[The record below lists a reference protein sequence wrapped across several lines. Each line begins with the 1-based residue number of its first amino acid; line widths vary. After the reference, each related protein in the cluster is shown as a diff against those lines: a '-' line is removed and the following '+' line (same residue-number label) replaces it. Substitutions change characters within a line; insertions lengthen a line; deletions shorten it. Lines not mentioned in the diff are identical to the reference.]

1 MKVPSPDALT
11 RRGPSRTLPAVL
23 AALAVLCLAAYLIV
37 VAGPTAHAA
46 PVLLSQGKPTT
57 ASSTENASFPAS
69 NATDG
74 STTTRWSSAFS
85 DPQWLQVDLGTASTI
100 SQVSLN
106 WEAAFASAFQI
117 QTSNDGTT
125 WTTIFS
131 TTTGTG
137 GIQNLTVNGTGH
149 LVRMNGTARS
159 TAFGY
164 SLFEFQV
171 FGTTGTTATCGTT
184 DAALGKPTTAS
195 SLENAPFP
203 ASNATD
209 GSTTTRWSSAFSDPQ
224 WLQVDLGTSQS
235 ICGVS
240 LNWEAAFASA
250 FQIQTSND
258 GTTWTTIFSTTTG
271 TGGIQ
276 NLTVNGTGRFVRMN
290 GTARGTAFGYSLFE
304 FDVFTGTAT
313 TTPPP
318 TTPPVGT
325 APPTSD
331 QPNFGP
337 NVHIFDPSMSSATIQ
352 STLDS
357 VFAAQQNNQFGTRRD
372 ALLFKP
378 GTYNVSANIG
388 YNTQIAG
395 LGQDPDQVSVNDGV
409 TSDATG
415 NNATLNFWRE
425 VENMSI
431 TPSSGTDTW
440 AVSQGASMRRVDVH
454 GNLKLDPT
462 GDGFS
467 SGGFL
472 SDSRIS
478 GQVTSGSQ
486 QQWMSRND
494 QWGSWAGNV
503 WNMVFVGTVNAPAQH
518 FPNPSFTT
526 IAQTPAELEKPYVF
540 IDATGNYHVFV
551 PSLQHNTAGTTW
563 AAGNTAG
570 TSLPM
575 HDFYVTQPGDTAA
588 TMNAALAAGDDLL
601 ITPGFYQLS
610 QTLQVTHPNTIIL
623 GMGLATLQAENG
635 ITAISTG
642 DVGGVQID
650 DLLIDAGT
658 VNSNTLVQIGPA
670 GAASNNATNPDAVE
684 DLYFRIGGDVAGKA
698 TNSLVINEP
707 NTIGDNN
714 WLWRADH
721 GTGVGWTSNTATT
734 GLIVNGANTTMY
746 GLAVEHYQKDEVQ
759 WNANGGATYFFQ
771 NENPY
776 DPPTQADWMNGTTD
790 GYPAYEVAPNV
801 TTHQAFGVGS
811 YCFFNVNTS
820 IVNDHAFEAPNTPGV
835 QFHDLLTVSLGGVGT
850 ISHVINGTGAA
861 VNPANTNVYLP
872 SFP

>member
-1 MKVPSPDALT
+1 MKVPSSGASP
-11 RRGPSRTLPAVL
+11 RRRLSRTLPAVL
-23 AALAVLCLAAYLIV
+23 AALIVGCVAVYTAI
-37 VAGPTAHAA
+37 VAGPQAHAA

-74 STTTRWSSAFS
+74 NTTTRWSSAFS
-85 DPQWLQVDLGTASTI
+85 DPQWLQVDLGSTSSI
-100 SQVSLN
+100 SQVTLN
-106 WEAAFASAFQI
+106 WEAAFGSAFQI
-117 QTSNDGTT
+117 QTSNDAAT

-137 GIQNLTVNGTGH
+137 GVQNLTVNGSGRF
-149 LVRMNGTARS
+149 VRMNGTARG

-171 FGTTGTTATCGTT
+171 FGTPNVPAACGTT
-184 DAALGKPTTAS
+184 NAALNRPTTAS
-195 SLENAPFP
+195 STESASFP
-203 ASNATD
+203 ATNATD
-209 GSTTTRWSSAFSDPQ
+209 GNTTTRWSSAFSDPQ
-224 WLQVDLGTSQS
+224 WLQVDLGASQQV
-235 ICGVS
+235 CGVS
-240 LNWEAAFASA
+240 LNWEAAFATA

-258 GTTWTTIFSTTTG
+258 AITWTTIFSTTTG
-271 TGGIQ
+271 TGGLQ

-290 GTARGTAFGYSLFE
+290 GTARGTAFGYSQFE
-304 FDVFTGTAT
+304 FAIFTAGTV

-318 TTPPVGT
+318 TGT

-337 NVHIFDPSMSSATIQ
+337 NVHIFDPSMSAATVQ
-352 STLDS
+352 GTLNS
-357 VFAAQQNNQFGTRRD
+357 VFTAQQNNQFGTRRD

-378 GTYNVSANIG
+378 GTYNVTANIG

-395 LGQDPDQVSVNDGV
+395 LGQNPDDVSINGGV

-425 VENMSI
+425 VENMAI

-440 AVSQGASMRRVDVH
+440 AVSQGASMRRVDIR

-472 SDSRIS
+472 ADSRIS
-478 GQVTSGSQ
+478 GQVASGSQ
-486 QQWMSRND
+486 QQWLSRND
-494 QWGSWAGNV
+494 TWGSWAGNV

-526 IAQTPAELEKPYVF
+526 IAQTPTELEKPYIFV
-540 IDATGNYHVFV
+540 DATGNYHVFV
-551 PSLQHNTAGTTW
+551 PSPQHNTQGITWGAGSTP
-563 AAGNTAG
+563 G

-575 HDFYVTQPGDTAA
+575 HDFYVTQPGDTAE
-588 TMNAALAAGDDLL
+588 TMNAALAAGLNL
-601 ITPGFYQLS
+601 IITPGVYQLD
-610 QTLQVTHPNTIIL
+610 QTLNVTHPNTIVL
-623 GMGLATLQAENG
+623 GMGLATLQPEAG
-635 ITAISTG
+635 VTAISTA

-650 DLLIDAGT
+650 DLLITAGT
-658 VNSNTLVQIGPA
+658 TNSNTLVQIGPA
-670 GAASNNATNPDAVE
+670 GASSNNAADPNVVA
-684 DLYFRIGGDVAGKA
+684 DLYFRVGGDVAGKA
-698 TNSLVINEP
+698 TTSLVINSP

-721 GTGVGWTSNTATT
+721 GTGVGWTSNTANT

-746 GLAVEHYQKDEVQ
+746 GLAVEHYQKTEVL
-759 WNANGGATYFFQ
+759 WNANGGSTYFFQ

-776 DPPTQADWMNGTTD
+776 DPPTQADWMDGSSK
-790 GYPAYEVAPNV
+790 GYPSYEVAPTV
-801 TTHQAFGVGS
+801 T
-811 YCFFNVNTS
+811 
-820 IVNDHAFEAPNTPGV
+820 
-835 QFHDLLTVSLGGVGT
+835 
-850 ISHVINGTGAA
+850 SHT
-861 VNPANTNVYLP
+861 
-872 SFP
+872 

>member
-1 MKVPSPDALT
+1 MKVPSSGALP
-11 RRGPSRTLPAVL
+11 RRRLSRTLPAVL
-23 AALAVLCLAAYLIV
+23 TALVVLCAAAYMIV
-37 VAGPTAHAA
+37 IAGPVAHAA
-46 PVLLSQGKPTT
+46 PTLLSQGKPTT
-57 ASSTENASFPAS
+57 ALSTENATFPAS

-74 STTTRWSSAFS
+74 NTTTRWSSAFADPQWIQVDLGSVSTISSVTLNWEAAFGKAFQLQTSNDGVTWTTIFATTTGTGGIQNLTVAGTGRFVRMNGTARGTTFGYSLFEFQVFGTVATASACGTTDAALGRPTTASSTENATFPATNATDGNTTTRWSSAFS
-85 DPQWLQVDLGTASTI
+85 DPQWLQVDLGTT
-100 SQVSLN
+100 
-106 WEAAFASAFQI
+106 
-117 QTSNDGTT
+117 
-125 WTTIFS
+125 
-131 TTTGTG
+131 
-137 GIQNLTVNGTGH
+137 
-149 LVRMNGTARS
+149 
-159 TAFGY
+159 
-164 SLFEFQV
+164 
-171 FGTTGTTATCGTT
+171 
-184 DAALGKPTTAS
+184 
-195 SLENAPFP
+195 
-203 ASNATD
+203 
-209 GSTTTRWSSAFSDPQ
+209 
-224 WLQVDLGTSQS
+224 QS

-250 FQIQTSND
+250 FQLQTSND
-258 GTTWTTIFSTTTG
+258 GVTWTTIFSTTTG
-271 TGGIQ
+271 AGGIQ
-276 NLTVNGTGRFVRMN
+276 NLTVTGSGRFVRMN

-304 FDVFTGTAT
+304 FDVFTTGTAA
-313 TTPPP
+313 PPP

-331 QPNFGP
+331 QPDFGP

-357 VFAAQQNNQFGTRRD
+357 VFAAQQGNQFGTRRD

-395 LGQDPDQVSVNDGV
+395 LGQNPDDVSLIGGV

-425 VENMSI
+425 VENLSI

-440 AVSQGASMRRVDVH
+440 AVSQGASMRRVDIH

-472 SDSRIS
+472 ADSRIS

-494 QWGSWAGNV
+494 TWGSWAGNV
-503 WNMVFVGTVNAPAQH
+503 WNMVFVGTAGAPAQH

-526 IAQTPAELEKPYVF
+526 VAQTPTELEKPYVF
-540 IDATGNYHVFV
+540 VDATGNYHVFV
-551 PSLQHNTAGTTW
+551 PSLQHNTQGITWGAGQ
-563 AAGNTAG
+563 TAG

-575 HDFYVTQPGDTAA
+575 HDFYVTKPGDTAE
-588 TMNAALAAGDDLL
+588 TMNAALAAGLNL
-601 ITPGFYQLS
+601 IVTPGFYQLD
-610 QTLQVTHPNTIIL
+610 QTLTVSHPNTIIL

-635 ITAISTG
+635 STAISTA
-642 DVGGVQID
+642 DVGGVQVD
-650 DLLIDAGT
+650 DLLIDAGVT
-658 VNSNTLVQIGPA
+658 NSNTLVQIGPA
-670 GAASNNATNPDAVE
+670 GAASNNAADPNMVA
-684 DLYFRIGGDVAGKA
+684 DLYFRIGGDGVGKA
-698 TNSLVINEP
+698 TNSLVINSP

-721 GTGVGWTSNTATT
+721 GDGVGWTTNTANT

-746 GLAVEHYQKDEVQ
+746 GLAVEHYQKDEVM

-790 GYPAYEVAPNV
+790 GFPAYEVAPSV

-811 YCFFNVNTS
+811 YCFFQVNPA

-850 ISHVINGTGAA
+850 ISHVINETGAA
-861 VNPANTNVYLP
+861 VNTATPNIYLP